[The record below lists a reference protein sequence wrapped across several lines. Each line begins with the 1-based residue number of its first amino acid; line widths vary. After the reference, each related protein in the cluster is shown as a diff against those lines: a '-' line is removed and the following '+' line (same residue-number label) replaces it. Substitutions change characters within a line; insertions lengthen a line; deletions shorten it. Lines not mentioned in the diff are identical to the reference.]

1 MPEKKRVKSTRI
13 RYIKYI
19 RQNKRIKKEL
29 NLISQEYIIIN
40 ASLSVVINEI
50 KDTKIYKTLVYVY
63 CLFHSTCM
71 HRSTCSLLK

>member
-1 MPEKKRVKSTRI
+1 MQEKERVKSTRI

-19 RQNKRIKKEL
+19 RQNKRMKKEL

-50 KDTKIYKTLVYVY
+50 KDTKIYKTIVYVY
-63 CLFHSTCM
+63 YLFVVC
-71 HRSTCSLLK
+71 